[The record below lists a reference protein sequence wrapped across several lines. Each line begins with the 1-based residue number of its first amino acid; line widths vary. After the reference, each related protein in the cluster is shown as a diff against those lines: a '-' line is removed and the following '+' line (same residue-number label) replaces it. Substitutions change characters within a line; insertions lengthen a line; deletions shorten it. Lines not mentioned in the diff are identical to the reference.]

1 MKDRSLRLFAAVW
14 FTYFASIGL
23 FTTYAPLWFK
33 DLGFSALAIGAIA
46 SLQSWTRV
54 VAPYGWGWLA
64 DHRGRR
70 IDLLRVSVLL
80 AAGSALALALAG
92 PLGLAA
98 VVACVA
104 CMFLSNGAVVPLAE
118 AAVAHQLNTAQ
129 GMDTTRYARVRVWGS
144 IGFVVSV
151 LAFGAV
157 LQGTG
162 VAAFP
167 WFVVGMV
174 ALLGLAIWRLP
185 HALDSGHGTEP
196 PGPGALQV
204 LRRPEV
210 AWFFAGVFFTVLA
223 HTSLYAFFSLYLDA
237 LGRSKS
243 QVGLLWAVAVAV
255 EIAFFWFQGRWFDRI
270 SLHGWLL
277 LAAGVSALRF
287 GLMAAFG
294 QVGWLLVL
302 TQLTHA
308 ITFAAQHA
316 ACIALIH
323 RYFPGRLR
331 GRGQALYTT
340 LGYGL
345 SGVLGGVAGGAL
357 IDRFGYSSVFWAAS
371 VAGLA
376 SAACLL
382 RSRAHART
390 VLPGVAVAAS

>member
-1 MKDRSLRLFAAVW
+1 MTDRSLRLFAAVW
-14 FTYFASIGL
+14 FAYFASIGL

-33 DLGFSALAIGAIA
+33 GLGFSALAIGSIS

-70 IDLLRVSVLL
+70 IGLLRVSVVL

-92 PLGLAA
+92 PLGLTA
-98 VVACVA
+98 VVVCVVF
-104 CMFLSNGAVVPLAE
+104 MFLSNGAVVPLAE
-118 AAVAHQLNTAQ
+118 AAVAHHLNTKE

-151 LAFGAV
+151 LVFGGV
-157 LQGTG
+157 LQATG

-167 WFVVGMV
+167 WFVVAMV
-174 ALLGLAIWRLP
+174 CLLGLAIWRLP
-185 HALDSGHGTEP
+185 HALDTGHAEP
-196 PGPGALQV
+196 MGPGALEV

-223 HTSLYAFFSLYLDA
+223 HTSLYAFFSLYLDS

-243 QVGLLWAVAVAV
+243 QVGLLWAIAAIL
-255 EIAFFWFQGRWFDRI
+255 EIAFFWFQGRWFERL

-277 LAAGVSALRF
+277 LAAGASVLRF

-294 QVGWLLVL
+294 SLGWLLVL
-302 TQLTHA
+302 TQATHA

-316 ACIALIH
+316 ACIALVH

-340 LGYGL
+340 LGYGI

-357 IDRFGYSSVFWAAS
+357 IDRFGYASVFWAAS
-371 VAGLA
+371 ASALL
-376 SAACLL
+376 SAACVL
-382 RSRAHART
+382 RSRAHARA
-390 VLPGVAVAAS
+390 GGAMVAVPS